1 MENGTTNGTNGTSTE
16 TTVEAAP
23 AKGRRGRR
31 KGSKSSV
38 PASGLVTVGAKLPA
52 EIVRRLDAAAAA
64 SFRTRPSQI
73 AFYISQGMAKDEQS
87 GS

>member
-1 MENGTTNGTNGTSTE
+1 MENGTNGVSTE
-16 TTVEAAP
+16 TTATAEAAP

-31 KGSKSSV
+31 KGSKAA
-38 PASGLVTVGAKLPA
+38 ASTAGLVTVGAKLPA
-52 EIVRRLDAAAAA
+52 DIVRRLDAAAAA

-73 AFYISQGMAKDEQS
+73 AFYISQGMAKDETS